1 MERMMK
7 MIIINQD
14 KDLIVNFDNVNAI
27 GLNKDNAAQIVSTT
41 SNGDK
46 QKLGLYESEERAKEV
61 LKEIIKRYNKA
72 LITINRGTGQQKF
85 YDLPKV
91 YYMPEK

>member
-1 MERMMK
+1 MTIVSQDKK
-7 MIIINQD
+7 MICNYDNIETIGVGNPLED
-14 KDLIVNFDNVNAI
+14 NDGKFRILIATVSDNEYTIAEYN
-27 GLNKDNAAQIVSTT
+27 T
-41 SNGDK
+41 
-46 QKLGLYESEERAKEV
+46 EERAQEV
-61 LKEIIKRYNKA
+61 LKEIIKRYNKT